1 MDGPA
6 PPAGRAVPPRAWRS
20 PVVSGSRGSARPA
33 GAARARCWQAGHT
46 SLAVASSA
54 QPATTAL
61 ARLSASPSAAGS
73 ANAAPHPA
81 MSHPAA
87 GTRIWSPMT
96 HCPVIATGPVSGS
109 RRTTGGRSPRSPSG
123 RRRSGPKSAIRPARR
138 AAPGRLACLGKRPEL
153 TAPPHHLGAA
163 ARAASWQEEPRQR
176 GAGRDVPG
184 TGRGS
189 LHPERPAAPVCYT
202 PMSHWPARQT
212 RGPARRQSRPPGCPA
227 GAAGSPALARGRVPL
242 SVVKV
247 AGGARSAPRGCVYRH
262 SHEQAHVCRH
272 QAGGDAVPPRGA
284 VTKQADTHRQALTR
298 LKHAGQPTGPRPG
311 AGSDSCGSCA
321 RLPVPSPSADRHHL
335 WAWFL
340 ARSGPRGRSGVSAA
354 WAVAPALC
362 PGRAGATAGGRPGTG
377 GPAGAPWVGCW
388 L

>member
-1 MDGPA
+1 MNGPA
-6 PPAGRAVPPRAWRS
+6 PPAGRPVPPGAWRS
-20 PVVSGSRGSARPA
+20 PVVSGSGGSARPA

-46 SLAVASSA
+46 SLAMASSA

-96 HCPVIATGPVSGS
+96 QCPVIATGPVSGS
-109 RRTTGGRSPRSPSG
+109 KRTTGCRSPRSPSR
-123 RRRSGPKSAIRPARR
+123 RRRSGPDPAIRPARR
-138 AAPGRLACLGKRPEL
+138 AAPGRLACLGRLPEL
-153 TAPPHHLGAA
+153 TGPPHHLGAA
-163 ARAASWQEEPRQR
+163 VRAASWQEEPRQR

-189 LHPERPAAPVCYT
+189 PSSRAPGRPGLLHPV
-202 PMSHWPARQT
+202 SHWPARAGRNLACPSRQT
-212 RGPARRQSRPPGCPA
+212 RSPARRQSRPSPGCHA
-227 GAAGSPALARGRVPL
+227 GAAGSPALAGGRVPERGQ
-242 SVVKV
+242 V

-262 SHEQAHVCRH
+262 IHEQAQVCRH
-272 QAGGDAVPPRGA
+272 QAGGDAVPRRGA
-284 VTKQADTHRQALTR
+284 VTEQADTHRLALTR
-298 LKHAGQPTGPRPG
+298 LKHAAQPTGLRPG

-321 RLPVPSPSADRHHL
+321 RLPVPSP
-335 WAWFL
+335 
-340 ARSGPRGRSGVSAA
+340 
-354 WAVAPALC
+354 
-362 PGRAGATAGGRPGTG
+362 TAGRPFTG
-377 GPAGAPWVGCW
+377 MVVGPIRATREIRGDRRRG